1 MAPSADLSAI
11 PGDSPLLVH
20 RFGVSM
26 KFVVFLIAMTTSA
39 AGFAGA
45 KIPAGHP
52 PLNPTG
58 ASAQM
63 VPAELAQK
71 ATVID
76 VINVAQYT
84 YLEVKQDKQSQWIAA
99 PSVEVKKG
107 DVVRF
112 DGGVEMKDF
121 HSKTLDRTF
130 PSIVFVNRVV
140 VGEK

>member
-1 MAPSADLSAI
+1 
-11 PGDSPLLVH
+11 
-20 RFGVSM
+20 M
-26 KFVVFLIAMTTSA
+26 KFVIFLIAVTASA
-39 AGFAGA
+39 AGFAAA
-45 KIPAGHP
+45 KMPVGHP
-52 PLNPTG
+52 PLDATG
-58 ASAQM
+58 AKAQM
-63 VPAELAQK
+63 APAQLAQR

-84 YLEVKQDKQSQWIAA
+84 YLEVKQDKQSRWIAG
-99 PSVEVKKG
+99 PSVEVRKG

-121 HSKTLDRTF
+121 YGKTLDRTV